1 MMMIN
6 DKEQVMSDYIKKLE
20 KENLKLVIENANL
33 KDKLINAGEY
43 AETDGYEVGS
53 ASDYED
59 DRQLNFNFGRRDED
73 EVREQFNLECD

>member
-1 MMMIN
+1 MIN

-73 EVREQFNLECD
+73 EVREQFNRECD

>member
-73 EVREQFNLECD
+73 EVREQFNRECD